1 LPAGKTAERKLLLL
15 AFYPLQVRSILQF
28 ILLAFKMDIM
38 LSGGE
43 QLWKKAQPIK
53 NLMLK

>member
-1 LPAGKTAERKLLLL
+1 MPAGKTAERKLLLL